1 MQMKS
6 WWLLTVSSL
15 VLLGGCGAPPS
26 DDPGGAEITAVTS
39 AVTGTCSWRNTSP
52 VTVAAPWGSVT
63 FTPPTIPCNIFTIT
77 SFGAVGN
84 GTTKNTTAFANAVA
98 AAVAA
103 GGGVVDVPSGS
114 WLTGPI
120 HLASNIE
127 LHLESGATILFSQ
140 TFNDYLPVV
149 LTRWEGLDVK
159 NWSPFIYALN
169 ATNVAITGVGGTIN
183 GQGAAWWSWK
193 STSATEDQKIY
204 NYYIS
209 HLNSSGVLSPIP
221 APPTSG
227 VVGGL
232 RPTMIECN
240 GCTNFLIDG
249 VKTMTPPYWSIHP
262 LYSSNVIIR
271 NANITSDPSGSNGDG
286 VDPDS
291 CSNCLIT
298 NDTFATS
305 DDNISIKSGLNE
317 DGIAVNRPSQGIVIQ
332 NVTSS
337 TGHGGAVIGS
347 EMSGGVN
354 NVWAKGD
361 TFKGVQR
368 PVYVKTL
375 PGRGGTVSNLWYDTL
390 TINWSKD
397 ALNLTTNYGSSTI
410 PPHNTNLKPTLKN
423 VTIQNITASSSA
435 PVYEFIGLISPAFQ
449 NILLNNVHL
458 TGTNGTCTTA
468 AGIKLQN
475 TSLTGVPSGSTTLPC
490 K

>member
-1 MQMKS
+1 MRVTGAS
-6 WWLLTVSSL
+6 LSL
-15 VLLGGCGAPPS
+15 VASFIVVVAGCEGMTGDEAAPA
-26 DDPGGAEITAVTS
+26 DITVTS
-39 AVTGTCSWRNTSP
+39 AVTGTCSWRNTTP

-77 SFGAVGN
+77 SYGAVGD
-84 GTTKNTTAFANAVA
+84 GTTKNTTAFQKAVA

-103 GGGVVDVPSGS
+103 GGGVVDVPSGN

-149 LTRWEGLDVK
+149 LTRWEGLDVN
-159 NWSPFIYALN
+159 NWSPFIYALS
-169 ATNVAITGVGGTIN
+169 ATNVAITGTGTIN
-183 GQGAAWWSWK
+183 GQGSAWWSWK
-193 STSATEDQKIY
+193 STSAAEDQKVY
-204 NYYIS
+204 NYYVS

-221 APPTSG
+221 SPPTSG

-240 GCTNFLIDG
+240 KCTNFLIDG
-249 VKTMTPPYWSIHP
+249 VKTTEPPYWSIHP

-286 VDPDS
+286 IDPDS
-291 CSNCLIT
+291 CTNVLIT

-317 DGIAVNRPSQGIVIQ
+317 DGIAVAKPSQGIVIQ
-332 NVTSS
+332 NSTSS

-354 NVWAKGD
+354 NVWVKGD

-375 PGRGGTVSNLWYDTL
+375 PGRGGTISNLWYDTL
-390 TINWSKD
+390 TIGWSTD
-397 ALNLTTNYGSSTI
+397 ALDLTTNYGSSTI
-410 PPHNTNLKPTLKN
+410 PPHNTKLLPTLKN
-423 VTIQNITASSSA
+423 VTIQNITASGSK
-435 PVYEFIGLISPAFQ
+435 PVYEFIGLTTPPFS

-458 TGTNGTCTTA
+458 TGTNGTCKTA

-475 TSLTGVPSGSTTLPC
+475 TSLTGVPAGSTTLPC
-490 K
+490 S